1 MTSRSDIIQAELQ
14 IVCPLAD
21 SCTHLCRGTGEMTLS
36 RDGFRSKR
44 RTSSPLPR
52 LLGEGPGKRESR
64 QMLNAR
70 RGESAS
76 RGA

>member
-44 RTSSPLPR
+44 RTSSPSPR
-52 LLGEGPGKRESR
+52 LRGRDERSSLLEGRGEGESR
-64 QMLNAR
+64 QML
-70 RGESAS
+70 
-76 RGA
+76 